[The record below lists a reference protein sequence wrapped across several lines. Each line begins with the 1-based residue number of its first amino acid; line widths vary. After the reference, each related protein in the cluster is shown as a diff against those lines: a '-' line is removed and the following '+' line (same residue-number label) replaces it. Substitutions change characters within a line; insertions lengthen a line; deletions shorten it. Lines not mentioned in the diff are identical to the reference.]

1 MKSKFS
7 RIAIFRDE
15 FCSKVSS
22 WGKKRERRERERG
35 RERETESLA
44 HSQLLFIIHSI
55 MRVAAV
61 MTWREYC
68 SSATATVGLLTS

>member
-22 WGKKRERRERERG
+22 WGKEEREKREREREEKDDKKKRG
-35 RERETESLA
+35 RGEKRERK
-44 HSQLLFIIHSI
+44 
-55 MRVAAV
+55 R
-61 MTWREYC
+61 
-68 SSATATVGLLTS
+68 GG

>member
-35 RERETESLA
+35 REREKESE
-44 HSQLLFIIHSI
+44 
-55 MRVAAV
+55 
-61 MTWREYC
+61 RERERDVYIQF
-68 SSATATVGLLTS
+68 